1 MLKNYL
7 KVALRNIW
15 RNKVFSF
22 INVAGLA
29 LGLACSLLI
38 LLWVQ
43 DELRYDRFH
52 AQGDRLYR
60 VMANLHWGTLL
71 TIETTPGPLTEA
83 LKREMPEFTHVVK
96 VGTDNF
102 GGMFKVDNTSGLE
115 KGGRLASPDFFQMFS
130 FPLVEGNARTAL
142 LEPNAVV
149 ISRTL
154 ARKYFGNGSP
164 VGKIIRFNGGED
176 IDFMVTGVM
185 QDVPRHSSLA
195 FDFVIPIAFLEQRAD
210 WTKTWGNYSFHTYVA
225 LRPDASRQRVE
236 AKLKNFLSRQNKGVK
251 DELFLHPLTEM
262 YLYSKF
268 ENGKPA
274 GGRIEYVRLFSGV
287 AVFLLLIACI
297 NYMNLATARSAKRA
311 KEVGIRKVA
320 GGSRALLTGQFMG
333 EAVLTA
339 LLAIGLAVLLV
350 SLLLPAFSTLTG
362 KHIEL
367 TYGPSF
373 LLTLL
378 GIALLTG
385 LVAGSYPALFLS
397 GLNPVRVL
405 KGTLKFGT
413 GALLFRKGLV
423 VFQFALS
430 ILLIVG
436 TLLVYRQ
443 IQYAKNKNLGLDREN
458 VITLAVEGDLA
469 RHLEAFAQEVGH
481 LPGVQAVTSASDDP
495 TAVTG
500 SSADLDWPG
509 KGVKGAVE
517 VAGLRVGYDFLRTM
531 GISLKEGRDF
541 SRQFAGDS
549 ANYILNEAAVR
560 AMGLNDALGQE
571 MSFWQGKGKVI
582 GVVQD
587 FHLTS
592 LHETIRP
599 LVIVL
604 MPKYNSLLL
613 VKAQRGRT
621 PLALAGLQQ
630 AYRKY
635 NPGYPFEYH
644 FLDETFERQYKSE
657 TLVGELAKYFSILA
671 VFISCLGLFGLAAF
685 TAEQRTKEI
694 GIRKVLGASVADL
707 VALLSKEFI
716 KLVGVAFV
724 LASPLAWYAV
734 HQWLQKFAY
743 REEIAWWVFVL
754 AGGLAVLIAVL
765 TVSFQSLKVALANP
779 VKSLRS
785 E

>member
-1 MLKNYL
+1 
-7 KVALRNIW
+7 
-15 RNKVFSF
+15 
-22 INVAGLA
+22 
-29 LGLACSLLI
+29 
-38 LLWVQ
+38 
-43 DELRYDRFH
+43 
-52 AQGDRLYR
+52 
-60 VMANLHWGTLL
+60 
-71 TIETTPGPLTEA
+71 
-83 LKREMPEFTHVVK
+83 
-96 VGTDNF
+96 
-102 GGMFKVDNTSGLE
+102 
-115 KGGRLASPDFFQMFS
+115 
-130 FPLVEGNARTAL
+130 
-142 LEPNAVV
+142 
-149 ISRTL
+149 
-154 ARKYFGNGSP
+154 
-164 VGKIIRFNGGED
+164 
-176 IDFMVTGVM
+176 M

-195 FDFVIPIAFLEQRAD
+195 FDFVVPMAFLEQRAD

-236 AKLKNFLSRQNKGVK
+236 AKLKNFLGRQNKGVK
-251 DELFLHPLTEM
+251 DELFLHPLTEI
-262 YLYSKF
+262 YLHSRF
-268 ENGKPA
+268 ENGRPA

-287 AVFLLLIACI
+287 AAFLLLIACI
-297 NYMNLATARSAKRA
+297 NYMNLATARSARRA
-311 KEVGIRKVA
+311 KEVGVRKVV

-333 EAVLTA
+333 EAVLMA
-339 LLAIGLAVLLV
+339 LLAVGFSVLLV
-350 SLLLPAFSTLTG
+350 NLLLPAFSTLTG

-405 KGTLKFGT
+405 KGTPKFGA
-413 GALLFRKGLV
+413 GALFFRKGLV

-469 RHLEAFAQEVGH
+469 RHLEAFEQEVKR
-481 LPGVQAVTSASDDP
+481 LPGVRAVTSASDNP

-500 SSADLDWPG
+500 FSADLDWPG
-509 KGVKGAVE
+509 KNAGAAVE

-549 ANYILNEAAVR
+549 SNYILNEAAVR
-560 AMGLNDALGQE
+560 AMGLKAPLGQE
-571 MSFWQGKGKVI
+571 MKFWQGKGKVV
-582 GVVQD
+582 GVVKD

-604 MPKYNSLLL
+604 TPKYNSLLL
-613 VKAQRGRT
+613 VKTQRGRT

-635 NPGYPFEYH
+635 NPSYPFEYH

-657 TLVGELAKYFSILA
+657 TLVGELAKYFAVLA

-694 GIRKVLGASVADL
+694 GVRKILGASVTAL

-716 KLVGVAFV
+716 KLVGIAFL
-724 LASPLAWYAV
+724 LASPVAWYAMN
-734 HQWLQKFAY
+734 QWLQKFAY
-743 REEIAWWVFVL
+743 REEIAWWIFVL

-765 TVSFQSLKVALANP
+765 TVSFQSLRAALANP
-779 VKSLRS
+779 VKSLRN